1 MTASIAL
8 KQQRED
14 QKTGYGNNLTQEQ
27 ASLLRDLWEALYSLE
42 KVSVDINNSKDGIV
56 TNGTSKSNNFSSK
69 FNSSSETSKTNSEDK
84 YNDKGEFLSALKLYS
99 PEEIRQALWSLTS
112 KDDPDMILLRFLRA
126 RKWEVENAIAMLLS
140 TVKWLLQNNIND
152 IIKKGEEGMEK
163 YFKEKGDKGFMKQ
176 FTSGKS
182 YLRGTDNEG
191 RPICYINARFHK
203 KDEQNFEVLQ
213 KFTIYIM
220 ETSRLM
226 IEPPVETGCLLFNME
241 GFTLS
246 NMDFPFV
253 KFMIQCF
260 ESYYPESLGKLIIHK
275 APWIFGGLWKL
286 VSPLFDP
293 VVAAK
298 IYFTQSNQELFNFI
312 PENHLSEELGGTD
325 KWKYEYV
332 PYQEN
337 ENYRLADEATR
348 KVKMEV
354 RKSLELEFDEL
365 NKQWIKDPHNVQ
377 MKDKRN
383 QLKVQLRKAQL
394 ELDPYLRART
404 YYHRIGVLQGD
415 GSCDWGYKQ

>member
-8 KQQRED
+8 QQQRED
-14 QKTGYGNNLTQEQ
+14 QKTGYGNTLTQEQ

-42 KVSVDINNSKDGIV
+42 KLSIDINSSKNGIE
-56 TNGTSKSNNFSSK
+56 TNGTSKSKSK
-69 FNSSSETSKTNSEDK
+69 SKNQDSSSETSKTNSDDK
-84 YNDKGEFLSALKLYS
+84 YNHKGEFISALKLYS
-99 PEEIRQALWSLTS
+99 PEEIRQSLWSLTS
-112 KDDPDMILLRFLRA
+112 RDDPDMILLRFLRA

-140 TVKWLLQNNIND
+140 TVKWLLQNNISD

-176 FTSGKS
+176 FTS
-182 YLRGTDNEG
+182 
-191 RPICYINARFHK
+191 
-203 KDEQNFEVLQ
+203 DEQNFEVLQ

-298 IYFTQSNQELFNFI
+298 IYFTQSNQELLNFI
-312 PENHLSEELGGTD
+312 PKDHLSEELGGTD

-337 ENYRLADEATR
+337 ENYRLTDETTK
-348 KVKMEV
+348 KVKMGV
-354 RKSLELEFDEL
+354 RRSLELEFDEV

-377 MKDKRN
+377 IKDKRD

-394 ELDPYLRART
+394 ELDPYIRART
-404 YYHRIGVLQGD
+404 YYHRIGALKED
-415 GSCDWGYKQ
+415 GSCDWVYKQ